1 MPVWPQCAGGWGHG
15 EGMLQHDLMHR
26 YAAAV
31 CSGALVLTGPIQWQ
45 SESQGRSNGARPLH
59 GAGRVFESC
68 SDRSL
73 RLDLFG
79 TNQICLEILWKD
91 INLFWTFLS
100 SVVVF
105 PNPRPY
111 DFYSYWPSYMCC
123 FCSKRHGF
131 SEALFQFD
139 QVGRS
144 AGNGF
149 TEVSV
154 QDAAREIFRV
164 ADELKWIDCSLEGNE
179 WAKELGRPCSFLVL
193 GGCLG
198 QKVDRQKQRS
208 IYTYIYIDM
217 MSNIVY

>member
-131 SEALFQFD
+131 P
-139 QVGRS
+139 G
-144 AGNGF
+144 
-149 TEVSV
+149 
-154 QDAAREIFRV
+154 
-164 ADELKWIDCSLEGNE
+164 
-179 WAKELGRPCSFLVL
+179 
-193 GGCLG
+193 G
-198 QKVDRQKQRS
+198 QKRREWFHRSQRARRSSRNLSSGRRAEMDRLQLGKER
-208 IYTYIYIDM
+208 
-217 MSNIVY
+217 MS